1 MKLNK
6 RLILCGLLIL
16 SLVLVTAC
24 GGGKEAEKETFPTK
38 PIKIVIHTSAGGPTD
53 LMGRTVAQLM
63 EPIIGV
69 SCVVEN
75 RPGGSGATQ
84 MAYVAQAAPDG
95 YTIGAMTP
103 SQLGLLNGNLK
114 DQYKLDDFTWI
125 SLSQIDPYIIVVH
138 NDSPFKNLQEL
149 VDYAKANPGKINV
162 GGYGSAGAG
171 HNIAWNIF
179 AEKAAI
185 ETNWTPYESTGDAVT
200 AILGKHVDVA
210 NSNPGQVAQF
220 VETGE
225 LRVLGVMADTRLAE
239 WPDVPTYK
247 EAGFDVDTS
256 WNQFRG
262 FYGPKGMPE
271 DVVKVICE
279 ALDKV
284 YETDKY
290 KEYLSTSQ
298 MMPGGMASAEYTEFI
313 NNQDKTTKDW
323 YQKLGVA
330 N

>member
-1 MKLNK
+1 MKVNK
-6 RLILCGLLIL
+6 RLVLCGLLIL
-16 SLVLVTAC
+16 SLILLAAC
-24 GGGKEAEKETFPTK
+24 GGAKEPAKEVFPTK

-53 LMGRTVAQLM
+53 LMGRTVAQIM

-84 MAYVAQAAPDG
+84 MAYIAQADPDG
-95 YTIGAMTP
+95 YTLGCMTP

-114 DQYKLDDFTWI
+114 DQYKLSDFTWL
-125 SLSQIDPYIIVVH
+125 SLSQIDPYIIVV
-138 NDSPFKNLQEL
+138 NEKSPFKTLQEL

-179 AEKAAI
+179 AEKAGI
-185 ETNWTPYESTGDAVT
+185 QVNWTPYESTGDAVT
-200 AILGKHVDVA
+200 AILGNHVDVA

-220 VETGE
+220 VETKQ
-225 LRVLGVMADTRLAE
+225 LRVLGVMADTKLEE

-271 DVVKVICE
+271 DVIKALNE
-279 ALDKV
+279 ALNKV
-284 YETDKY
+284 YDSDKY
-290 KEYLSTSQ
+290 KEYIKTSQ
-298 MMPGGMASAEYTEFI
+298 MMLGGMDSKEYTEFV
-313 NNQDKTTKDW
+313 NKQDNITKDW
-323 YQKLGVA
+323 YKKLGVSK
-330 N
+330 

>member
-1 MKLNK
+1 MKMNK
-6 RLILCGLLIL
+6 RLILCGLLIISMLML
-16 SLVLVTAC
+16 SAC
-24 GGGKEAEKETFPTK
+24 GASKPAEKVYPSE

-53 LMGRTVAQLM
+53 LMGRTVAQIM
-63 EPIIGV
+63 EPIVGV

-84 MAYVAQAAPDG
+84 MAYIAQAAPDG
-95 YTIGAMTP
+95 YTLGCMTP

-114 DQYKLDDFTWI
+114 DQFKLTDFTWL
-125 SLSQIDPYIIVVH
+125 SLGQIDPYIVVV
-138 NDSPFKNLQEL
+138 NAKSQFKTLQEL

-171 HNIAWNIF
+171 HNIAWNIL
-179 AEKAAI
+179 ADKAGI
-185 ETNWTPYESTGDAVT
+185 KVNWTPYESTGDAVT
-200 AILGKHVDVA
+200 AILGNHVDAA

-220 VETGE
+220 VETKE
-225 LRVLGVMADTRLAE
+225 LRVLGVMANTRLAE

-256 WNQFRG
+256 WAQFRG

-271 DVVKVICE
+271 DVVKKLNE
-279 ALDKV
+279 ALTKV
-284 YETDKY
+284 YATDKY

-298 MMPGGMASAEYTEFI
+298 MMPGGMAAKEYAEFI
-313 NNQDKTTKDW
+313 NKQDTITKDW
-323 YQKLGVA
+323 YKKLGISK
-330 N
+330 